1 MNLSENKR
9 GPQMRWSAQSSPWPL
24 PAFASCGDSCRARR
38 PEPLGQRNNC
48 LVFSPKMKIATS
60 SWPGVHRAG
69 GGSCPGAMAGAWACG
84 RCCGTSGQS
93 EPQGRAP
100 GPIPGPE
107 PSGDWLRQSLRGGCS
122 PQLPS
127 HVSLSL
133 ISGYV
138 STSSHPLGACTSTRT
153 YLPTLSLGFFFFF
166 AYHSAPRAFKR
177 PSSSCVLGSSATWWH
192 RANIRILRPE

>member
-1 MNLSENKR
+1 
-9 GPQMRWSAQSSPWPL
+9 MRWSAQGSPWPL